1 MEERS
6 MEERHNYED
15 LMMYIISLD
24 KQMQIMNRNIL
35 DLYVKMERSENKKK
49 ECIKLPLTPKNK
61 QI

>member
-6 MEERHNYED
+6 MEERHNYEE

-49 ECIKLPLTPKNK
+49 ECIKFPLTPKNK
-61 QI
+61 QM

>member
-1 MEERS
+1 

-24 KQMQIMNRNIL
+24 KQMHIMNRNIL

-61 QI
+61 QM

>member
-1 MEERS
+1 

-35 DLYVKMERSENKKK
+35 DLYVKMERSENKKR
-49 ECIKLPLTPKNK
+49 NA
-61 QI
+61 